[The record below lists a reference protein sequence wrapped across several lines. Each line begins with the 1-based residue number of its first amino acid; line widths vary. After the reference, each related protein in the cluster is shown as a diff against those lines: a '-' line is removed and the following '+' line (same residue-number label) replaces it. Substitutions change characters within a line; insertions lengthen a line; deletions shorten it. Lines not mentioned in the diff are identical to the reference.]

1 MARNLLAM
9 DLVTIL
15 AAAEEG
21 HDKSEAALF
30 IAGGILAVF
39 AVISGV
45 IGIMKPDLAEG
56 PNRAIMGIAVVL
68 VVATMV
74 ASIAVS

>member
-1 MARNLLAM
+1 MARNLLGM

-21 HDKSEAALF
+21 HDKSETALF
-30 IAGGILAVF
+30 VAGGLLAVF
-39 AVISGV
+39 AVIAGV
-45 IGIMKPDLAEG
+45 IGIMRPDLPESA
-56 PNRAIMGIAVVL
+56 NRAIMGIAVVL
-68 VVATMV
+68 VAATMI

>member
-1 MARNLLAM
+1 M

-21 HDKSEAALF
+21 HKSETPLF
-30 IAGGILAVF
+30 VAGGLLAAF
-39 AVISGV
+39 AVIAGLL
-45 IGIMKPDLAEG
+45 GIKRPDLPGSAK
-56 PNRAIMGIAVVL
+56 RAIMVIEVVL
-68 VVATMV
+68 VAATLV

>member
-1 MARNLLAM
+1 M

-15 AAAEEG
+15 AAVEEG
-21 HDKSEAALF
+21 ADKSETALF
-30 IAGGILAVF
+30 VAGALLAGF
-39 AVISGV
+39 AVIAGV
-45 IGIMKPDLAEG
+45 LGIMRPDLPDSA
-56 PNRAIMGIAVVL
+56 NRAIMGIAVVL